1 MSDMLIEGE
10 CSEETR
16 NVMAELEGRIRGL
29 EAVIAEIPQVT
40 SERIVAAKERIRE
53 KARKRDGV
61 WSEIKVQ
68 LNQPLDEHAEAE
80 VDALAYMVENRQ
92 T

>member
-29 EAVIAEIPQVT
+29 EAVITEILTPEHITTARQQ
-40 SERIVAAKERIRE
+40 I
-53 KARKRDGV
+53 RKRAQTRDRK
-61 WSEIKVQ
+61 WCEIMEL
-68 LNQPLDEHAEAE
+68 LNQPLDKQAEAE
-80 VDALAYMVENRQ
+80 LDTLADMVENKQ
-92 T
+92 A